1 MRILHLFNWPLRD
14 INYHLDKIASQ
25 NFNAIQINPIQPLK
39 EDGYKEWWMSYQ
51 PCAFKI
57 GNIYGSEKDLIELC
71 KNAKDRNLKIFAD
84 VVCNHMAGSLLD
96 DLIPHKR
103 VDKVLVDNPQFW
115 KEKRNIYNWNDRN
128 EVINYCMNLP
138 GLDLSNSELQKI
150 VISFLYQ
157 LSDCGIDGFRI
168 DAAKTIAL
176 PEEKNNFFDIIN
188 KKFKDMFI
196 YGEVIFVNYDLIEK
210 YSKYMK
216 VLTDYSDN
224 DVDKVVRFVESH
236 DTYLS
241 DDSLGYTKRIPSSI
255 IAENYTHLTA
265 KYPHTIF
272 YARPYDDIWQ
282 SAMIGLANKKL
293 IKK

>member
-1 MRILHLFNWPLRD
+1 
-14 INYHLDKIASQ
+14 
-25 NFNAIQINPIQPLK
+25 
-39 EDGYKEWWMSYQ
+39 
-51 PCAFKI
+51 
-57 GNIYGSEKDLIELC
+57 
-71 KNAKDRNLKIFAD
+71 
-84 VVCNHMAGSLLD
+84 MAGSLLD

-224 DVDKVVRFVESH
+224 DVDKVVRFIESH

-255 IAENYTHLTA
+255 IAENYTKLAA

-272 YARPYDDIWQ
+272 YARPYDDTWQ